1 MRSLKRSIARAAM
14 KAVGI
19 ACINKRQVRIDPRTG
34 HPVKQPSFFAQNWRK
49 YASL

>member
-1 MRSLKRSIARAAM
+1 MRSLRRSIARAAM

-19 ACINKRQVRIDPRTG
+19 ACINKRRVGIDPRTG
-34 HPVKQPSFFAQNWRK
+34 DFGKLPSFFAQTWRK

>member
-1 MRSLKRSIARAAM
+1 MRSLKHSIARAAM
-14 KAVGI
+14 KAAGI
-19 ACINKRQVRIDPRTG
+19 TRINKRQVSIDPRTG